1 MSTFRK
7 EESYHYG
14 GYYVL
19 WRLTFM
25 SLHWNIWAVNPNFLN
40 KGAQGSDSGLT
51 QRHTIR
57 NNQKLELKIA
67 HLEVHARSPYSI
79 PATTVMCQMPCH
91 DDLPYESVNPVH
103 RICRFHSYFFL
114 SHSWWVILLQLHCTL
129 RSTVTMLENSF
140 TSPWWLWIHSEVM
153 HLLWLSRIGRQFQS
167 VSRRVL
173 NMAMHR
179 WWSRKEAEVVF

>member
-1 MSTFRK
+1 
-7 EESYHYG
+7 
-14 GYYVL
+14 
-19 WRLTFM
+19 M

-40 KGAQGSDSGLT
+40 EGAQGSDSGLT

-103 RICRFHSYFFL
+103 RICRFRMPQALFLSITFMMSYFTSAALHITQYCDYARKLFHQPLVTLNPFRSYASTMIKQDRKTVSISKQTGFKYGNAQMMKSKGSWGCFL
-114 SHSWWVILLQLHCTL
+114 ILKKWTQ
-129 RSTVTMLENSF
+129 VQ
-140 TSPWWLWIHSEVM
+140 
-153 HLLWLSRIGRQFQS
+153 RIIGES
-167 VSRRVL
+167 
-173 NMAMHR
+173 
-179 WWSRKEAEVVF
+179 